1 MISFGDNLVTI
12 TNKGDNLLL
21 NTDNEENWKMP
32 KFTKRFVEAITPD
45 PKKSLKFWDTEI
57 KGFGLIILPSGRR
70 TYCIEYRNADRIK
83 KRLKIGVHGH
93 ITTEEARDL
102 AKKRFGQI
110 AHGQDPTEQKK
121 QDNSLATIE
130 ELVNAY
136 LEQHGYKKRP
146 QSLERDKTLI
156 KNVILPVFGRSKV
169 ANVTRQDFEFLH
181 KRLQSTPYKA
191 NRSLSLLSKMFSLAV
206 VWGWRENNPVK
217 GIQKYQEEK
226 RDRWL
231 NEEELER
238 LWTVLDGYPKQITAY
253 VFKFL
258 LLTGARK
265 GEALGAA
272 WDQFDLEKGV
282 WTKPSHLTKQKKK
295 EHLPL
300 SEKAIEVLQIVKNIS
315 SFPSL
320 YVFPGRI
327 AGAPLKEI
335 KTFWKRVLK
344 ESKLE
349 NIRIHDLRHTHASHL
364 VSSGLSL
371 SIVGKLLGHT
381 QASTTQRYA
390 HLADE
395 PLRQAVELFGNKVEK
410 LTEREK

>member
-1 MISFGDNLVTI
+1 M
-12 TNKGDNLLL
+12 NKGDNVLS
-21 NTDNEENWKMP
+21 NVYNEEKGKMP
-32 KFTKRFVEAITPD
+32 KFTKRFVESIAPD
-45 PKKSLKFWDTEI
+45 PEKTLKFWDAEI
-57 KGFGLIILPSGRR
+57 KGFGLVVLPSGRR
-70 TYCIEYRNADRIK
+70 TYCIEYRNADQVK

-102 AKKRFGQI
+102 AKRGLGQV
-110 AHGQDPTEQKK
+110 AHGHDPAEQKK
-121 QDNSLATIE
+121 Q
-130 ELVNAY
+130 VNNLTTVEDLTNNY
-136 LEQHGYKKRP
+136 LERHGYKKRP
-146 QSLERDKTLI
+146 KSLQEDQKLLQNI
-156 KNVILPVFGRSKV
+156 ILPSLGRLKV
-169 ANVTRQDFEFLH
+169 LYITRRELESLH
-181 KRLQSTPYKA
+181 KNYQNTPYQA
-191 NRSLSLLSKMFSLAV
+191 NRTLALLSKMFSLAV
-206 VWGWRENNPVK
+206 SWGWREDNPAS
-217 GIQKYQEEK
+217 GILKYQEEK

-238 LWTVLDGYPKQITAY
+238 LWTVLDGYPKHITAY

-265 GEALGAA
+265 GEALGAT
-272 WDQFDLEKGV
+272 WDQFDLEKKV

-300 SEKAIEVLQIVKNIS
+300 SEKAIGVLRIVKNVS
-315 SFPSL
+315 PFPSL
-320 YVFPGRI
+320 YVFPGRL

-395 PLRQAVELFGNKVEK
+395 PLRQAAEVFGNKVDR
-410 LTEREK
+410 LTSKTISS